1 MIMRNIETDIIHR
14 EAINL
19 VLLSDVMSNEF
30 YEDLKNII
38 NESRDTINKAELDW
52 ILKDVEIFGNLFLNI

>member
-19 VLLSDVMSNEF
+19 VLSSDVMSNEF
-30 YEDLKNII
+30 YEDLKFII
-38 NESRDTINKAELDW
+38 NESRGSINKAELDW

>member
-38 NESRDTINKAELDW
+38 NEARGSINKAELDW